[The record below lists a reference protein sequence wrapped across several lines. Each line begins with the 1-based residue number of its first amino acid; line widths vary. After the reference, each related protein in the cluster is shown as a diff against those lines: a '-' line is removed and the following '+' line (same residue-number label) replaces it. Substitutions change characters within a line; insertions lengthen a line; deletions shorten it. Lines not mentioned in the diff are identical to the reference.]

1 MPGHTGDIDVVP
13 SAQLQSPQQDY
24 PPGRLQESPF
34 CCATPCGQ
42 AGGAQG
48 SSLTHTQHSLPPAD
62 PRHRELGVAV
72 KAGEQTESKKPL
84 KALLPMAISCL
95 FPTSRDH
102 KCFLSKATLL
112 QRAGRGQ
119 CPPLPRGELPG
130 IRDGMAD
137 ALERPGD
144 SGGHCQAAPAP
155 SPFISKHSRPPPTY
169 ADICGH
175 LCSGRCQ
182 PLNTSLL
189 SPIQHPT
196 PGTKAQKIPALAD
209 VDQPE
214 WSKISS
220 SPACSQGFNSSVR
233 TSVRNCS
240 RSAASPCHVN
250 IQLLLANNSTP
261 VTACGE
267 TFQIPTTSAV
277 EKHFPV
283 PELAWDRPCP
293 C

>member
-1 MPGHTGDIDVVP
+1 MPST
-13 SAQLQSPQQDY
+13 ASPCCPRAPRDGGGSQ
-24 PPGRLQESPF
+24 GR
-34 CCATPCGQ
+34 
-42 AGGAQG
+42 GADGKQN
-48 SSLTHTQHSLPPAD
+48 
-62 PRHRELGVAV
+62 
-72 KAGEQTESKKPL
+72 PL

-112 QRAGRGQ
+112 HRAGRGQ
-119 CPPLPRGELPG
+119 RPPLRRGGLPG
-130 IRDGMAD
+130 NRDGTAD
-137 ALERPGD
+137 TLERPGGQWGTLPG
-144 SGGHCQAAPAP
+144 SSSPQPLHQQTLQA
-155 SPFISKHSRPPPTY
+155 PPRTLIF
-169 ADICGH
+169 AAICVPDGA
-175 LCSGRCQ
+175 STQ
-182 PLNTSLL
+182 PLNTSRL

-196 PGTKAQKIPALAD
+196 PGTKAQKFPALAD

-250 IQLLLANNSTP
+250 IQLLLANNSTS

-267 TFQIPTTSAV
+267 TLQIPTTSAV

-283 PELAWDRPCP
+283 PALAWNGPCP

>member
-1 MPGHTGDIDVVP
+1 MPGHAGDIDVVP

-130 IRDGMAD
+130 IRDGTAD
-137 ALERPGD
+137 TLERPGD

-155 SPFISKHSRPPPTY
+155 SPFISKHSRPPLRMLIFV
-169 ADICGH
+169 AICVPDGA
-175 LCSGRCQ
+175 
-182 PLNTSLL
+182 SL
-189 SPIQHPT
+189 ST
-196 PGTKAQKIPALAD
+196 PPYSLQSSTRHQAQKHKKS
-209 VDQPE
+209 QP
-214 WSKISS
+214 WQTWT
-220 SPACSQGFNSSVR
+220 SPNGQ
-233 TSVRNCS
+233 
-240 RSAASPCHVN
+240 RSAQALPVAKALTALSERLSGTV
-250 IQLLLANNSTP
+250 LAPQRLPVMSTSN
-261 VTACGE
+261 C
-267 TFQIPTTSAV
+267 FWLTT
-277 EKHFPV
+277 
-283 PELAWDRPCP
+283 RPP
-293 C
+293 